1 MTEQQ
6 TNLLLFYKGWDDY
19 QALLIKAITPL
30 SSAQLGLRVA
40 PHLRSIGKMWP
51 ILLVVG

>member
-19 QALLIKAITPL
+19 QALLAKANR
-30 SSAQLGLRVA
+30 AGRV
-40 PHLRSIGKMWP
+40 PEHEGP
-51 ILLVVG
+51 